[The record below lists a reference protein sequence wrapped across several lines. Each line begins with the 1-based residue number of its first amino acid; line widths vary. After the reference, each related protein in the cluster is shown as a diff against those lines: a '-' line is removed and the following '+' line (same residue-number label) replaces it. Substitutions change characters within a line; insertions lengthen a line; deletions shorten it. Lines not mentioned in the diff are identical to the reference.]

1 MQRKYLGLIAGLV
14 CLGSVSAFAAAAEQK
29 TVAAL
34 FAEKA
39 KLSGHEVQV
48 KGKVVKV
55 NNGVMNRNFLHIQDG
70 TGKQG
75 SNDITVTSDETA
87 NVGDEVIVTG
97 TIAVDKDFGAGYTYP
112 LLIEKAK
119 IAKAK

>member
-14 CLGSVSAFAAAAEQK
+14 CLGGVSTFATAAEQK
-29 TVAAL
+29 TVEAL

-75 SNDITVTSDETA
+75 SNDVTVTSDETA
-87 NVGDEVIVTG
+87 NVGDNVIVTG